1 MYVDMSMCRYSIGR
15 YRSTLLGSADIE
27 MKHSFHDVSI
37 CVYRYVTDMPIWY
50 RYVDMSTVRVLDM
63 KLSST
68 LQLIEVY
75 CLSTLYSTEV
85 CNSSSLPVFIAFS
98 EFQHGARDENKPFT
112 ITGSEVENI
121 APATIGDTCCEPRR
135 QHLDT
140 ETQPRMCTCIFPYT
154 YDVCVLRILRWIIG
168 SSMCRYVSVV
178 LWICRCV
185 DAWCICVD
193 MSICWWRVP

>member
-1 MYVDMSMCRYSIGR
+1 MYMYMEIYLPKDPY
-15 YRSTLLGSADIE
+15 
-27 MKHSFHDVSI
+27 K
-37 CVYRYVTDMPIWY
+37 P
-50 RYVDMSTVRVLDM
+50 

-85 CNSSSLPVFIAFS
+85 SNSSSLPVFIAFS

-121 APATIGDTCCEPRR
+121 APATVGDSCCEPRR

-140 ETQPRMCTCIFPYT
+140 ETQPRMCTCIYPCT
-154 YDVCVLRILRWIIG
+154 YDVCVVRLFFSKELVSKELG
-168 SSMCRYVSVV
+168 ETCGDCRNYF
-178 LWICRCV
+178 LL
-185 DAWCICVD
+185 
-193 MSICWWRVP
+193 